1 MPTHRGLLRGRALPK
16 RLHGTETAVNPSALQ
31 HEIGSDYR
39 GPPAVG
45 SERTVS
51 TRPVHMHGLINDY

>member
-1 MPTHRGLLRGRALPK
+1 MTYVSGLCGKRKRDAPAVPTHRGLLCGRALPK

-39 GPPAVG
+39 GPRLSG
-45 SERTVS
+45 S
-51 TRPVHMHGLINDY
+51 